1 MKKCIIIIV
10 LLSLTCINGKER
22 KKDKMEMMMA
32 WRLTEHLKLTNE
44 QAEKFFPLFREY
56 REKIKSLSQKE
67 KSLNKELREKIDRG
81 DTISN
86 SELEKLLSSISELE
100 QNKLNSKKSVISNLE
115 GKLNNLQRAKMI
127 GFEHRF
133 RKEVRDEIKDHKK
146 GWKKQK
152 KHSKKNNH
160 FWK

>member
-86 SELEKLLSSISELE
+86 SELEKLLLSISELE
-100 QNKLNSKKSVISNLE
+100 QNKLNSKKSFISNIE

>member
-10 LLSLTCINGKER
+10 LLSLTCINGQER
-22 KKDKMEMMMA
+22 KKGKMEMMMV

-100 QNKLNSKKSVISNLE
+100 QNKLNSKKSFISNLE
-115 GKLNNLQRAKMI
+115 GKLNNVQRAKMI

-152 KHSKKNNH
+152 NNPKKNNH